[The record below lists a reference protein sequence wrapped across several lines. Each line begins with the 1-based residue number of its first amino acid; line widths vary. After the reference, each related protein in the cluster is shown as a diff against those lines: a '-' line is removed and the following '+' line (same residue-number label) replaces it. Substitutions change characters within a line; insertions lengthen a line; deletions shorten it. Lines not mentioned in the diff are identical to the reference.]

1 MASVPPSTAMNLNVG
16 VDSSPVSTSTCN
28 ALDVNSFIERTKE
41 VKVDVNDYS
50 RFKNIGADSDED
62 EDPVASTL
70 SVDALKCRNCSKK
83 GAKLKCSVCKKVV
96 YCARKCQAS
105 DWPFHR
111 RICKTPEALKK
122 PEEARRAS
130 VKKSTSTSSSSSSSF
145 LKQKTTISSDNKSKE
160 TRGNSS
166 IVVTD
171 EPDLP
176 DNMRGYKNGL
186 PYFHRELSKEEET
199 LIGDIAPQK
208 IEPKPV
214 TATSVQ
220 HDGSAWNTA
229 GTFEE
234 RVVTK
239 WAEEKWTDVFTGTT
253 YVENNIQATLKA
265 PEKISGDA
273 SICVVRGK
281 KRYLFDF
288 NLNLP
293 FEVSVSGGGTCKGLY
308 EMNDISNDEDYQI
321 SCRLTD
327 KLSNASEQS
336 AVEAFVAKKNSGLQK
351 ELMRLIGV
359 FANDFQQ
366 Q

>member
-1 MASVPPSTAMNLNVG
+1 MVSVRSTNAANLNVG
-16 VDSSPVSTSTCN
+16 LDPSPVSTCN
-28 ALDVNSFIERTKE
+28 NDLDANSFIERTKE

-50 RFKNIGADSDED
+50 RFKDIGADLDED
-62 EDPVASTL
+62 EASVKETPA
-70 SVDALKCRNCSKK
+70 VDESKCRNCSKK
-83 GAKLKCSVCKKVV
+83 GARLKCSVCKKVV
-96 YCARKCQAS
+96 YCARKCQAN
-105 DWPFHR
+105 DWQFHK
-111 RICKTPEALKK
+111 RICKKSEALTKPEA
-122 PEEARRAS
+122 PRRPS
-130 VKKSTSTSSSSSSSF
+130 VKKSTSSPSSSGSSLLTKKTKMSSCN
-145 LKQKTTISSDNKSKE
+145 KPKGTSGSSV
-160 TRGNSS
+160 
-166 IVVTD
+166 VVTD

-176 DNMRGYKNGL
+176 DTMRGYKNGL
-186 PYFHRELSKEEET
+186 PYFHRELSKEEQT

-208 IEPKPV
+208 IEAKPV
-214 TATSVQ
+214 TATSVH

-239 WAEEKWTDVFTGTT
+239 WAEEKWTEIFTGAT
-253 YVENNIQATLKA
+253 YVENNMRATLKT
-265 PEKISGDA
+265 PEKIAGDA

-288 NLNLP
+288 NFNLP

-308 EMNDISNDEDYQI
+308 VVNDISNDEDYQI

-327 KLSNASEQS
+327 KLSSASEQN
-336 AVEAFVAKKNSGLQK
+336 AVEAFVAKKKSGLQK
-351 ELMRLIGV
+351 ELLRLIGV